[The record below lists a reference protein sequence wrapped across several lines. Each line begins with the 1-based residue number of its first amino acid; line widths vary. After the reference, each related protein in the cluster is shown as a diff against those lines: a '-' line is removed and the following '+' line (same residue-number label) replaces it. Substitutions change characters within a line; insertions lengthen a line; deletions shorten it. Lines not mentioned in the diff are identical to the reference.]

1 MASKRKKVI
10 PQPVSE
16 LRVQIDE
23 WRGSKDKKHRM
34 PKKLWEESA
43 RLAKRYGVSLVA
55 EGLALGYTSL
65 KQKAHGNWDPVKK
78 KSDSGVFVD
87 ATPPPISTSSM
98 MSFNEIE
105 LHRPDGHWVV
115 IRNADS
121 NCVSK
126 VAGMF
131 FEQGR

>member
-1 MASKRKKVI
+1 MASKKQKAI
-10 PQPVSE
+10 PESVAA

-23 WRGSKDKKHRM
+23 WRGSKGPKHRM
-34 PKKLWEESA
+34 PRKLWEAAA

-55 EGLALGYTSL
+55 ESLALGYTSL
-65 KQKAHGNWDPVKK
+65 KQKAHGNWGPVKK
-78 KSDSGVFVD
+78 ETNAGVFVD
-87 ATPPPISTSSM
+87 ITPPPISAPSM
-98 MSFNEIE
+98 ISLNDIE
-105 LHRPDGHWVV
+105 LHRPDGHCVV

-126 VAGMF
+126 VVGIF